1 MEKPNINY
9 IKEMS
14 GGDTEF
20 EEKIISILKKEF
32 PEEKEIY
39 FNRLE
44 ENDLKKISDIVHKIK
59 HKISILGL
67 TNSYNVAVGY
77 EKSLLDGSM
86 EGKDNFEAILNNMT
100 EFLDNL

>member
-1 MEKPNINY
+1 
-9 IKEMS
+9 
-14 GGDTEF
+14 
-20 EEKIISILKKEF
+20 
-32 PEEKEIY
+32 
-39 FNRLE
+39 
-44 ENDLKKISDIVHKIK
+44 LKKISDIVHKIK